1 MKIKAAV
8 AHAFNQPVAIEDV
21 ELDAPKSNEVLVK
34 LVATG
39 MCHADIIAT
48 KFQMVP
54 LPVVLG
60 HEGAGIVEQVGPGV
74 TDVTVGDHV
83 VLTVASCGECDLCL
97 AGHPAECRRVNELNF
112 GGAYQDGTKRLHQG
126 EQDLSNYF
134 GQASF
139 ATHAIVNKRSV
150 VKVDPKLDLK
160 WFGPLGC
167 GFSTGAGAVLN
178 VFKPEVGSSIAVFGT
193 GAVGLA
199 AIMAAKMLNLDKIIA
214 IDIHDN
220 RLELAKELGATDVIN
235 SRKLTDASAIAAA
248 IKKVTAGKGVNYALD
263 TTGISMITHA
273 SILALDIMGTAGIIA
288 ATQELTFN
296 FTADMLADNRRL
308 IAITQGDSVPQ
319 LFIPELIKAYQKGL
333 FPFDR
338 LVRFYP
344 LAEINQAMA
353 DSLAG
358 TTIKPILMIE

>member
-54 LPVVLG
+54 LPAVLG

-199 AIMAAKMLNLDKIIA
+199 AIMAAKILNLDKIIA

-235 SRKLTDASAIAAA
+235 SRKLTDASAIAVA

-273 SILALDIMGTAGIIA
+273 SILALDIMGTAGVIA

-358 TTIKPILMIE
+358 ATIKPILMIE